1 LPKITSAASP
11 TTSTG
16 ALLPLVALPQQ
27 RLLSVNASD
36 VPLFING
43 YGPGVSFQPLRLDA
57 EHNEWV
63 ILATFAPGSGVPLHY
78 HTGPAEVFTLQGSWG
93 YKEYPDQPQTA
104 GSYLYEPGGSVHTL
118 FTPADNTEDTVML
131 IRVSGANINFDD
143 DGGYLSILD
152 AVAIRHLTDTLSAAQ
167 GLSVACYIAGGEADL
182 TDASVAYGINGA
194 GVSES

>member
-1 LPKITSAASP
+1 MPKISVTVSS

-16 ALLPLVALPQQ
+16 APLPLAALPQQ

-36 VPLFING
+36 VPLFVDG
-43 YGPGVSFQPLRLDA
+43 YGPGVNFQPLRLDP

-63 ILATFAPGSGVPLHY
+63 ILATFAPGAGVPLHY
-78 HTGPAEVFTLQGSWG
+78 HTGPAEVYTLEGRWG

-131 IRVSGANINFDD
+131 IRVSGSNINFDD
-143 DGGYLSILD
+143 DGKFLSVLD
-152 AVAIRHLTDTLSAAQ
+152 AVAIRHLVDTLTAAQ
-167 GLSVACYIAGGEADL
+167 GLSAACYIEGGEADF
-182 TDASVAYGINGA
+182 TESSVISEINGVA
-194 GVSES
+194 AIKS

>member
-1 LPKITSAASP
+1 MPKITAAASP

-16 ALLPLVALPQQ
+16 APLPLVALPQQ

-36 VPLFING
+36 VPLFVDG

-118 FTPADNTEDTVML
+118 FTPADNIEDTVML

-167 GLSVACYIAGGEADL
+167 GLPAACYIAGGEAGL
-182 TDASVAYGINGA
+182 TEASVACGINGA

>member
-1 LPKITSAASP
+1 MPKITATASP

-16 ALLPLVALPQQ
+16 APLPLVALPQQ

-36 VPLFING
+36 VPLFVDG

-118 FTPADNTEDTVML
+118 FTPADNIEDTVML

-152 AVAIRHLTDTLSAAQ
+152 AVSIRHLTDTLSAAQ
-167 GLSVACYIAGGEADL
+167 ELSAACYIAGGEADL
-182 TDASVAYGINGA
+182 TEASVACGINGA
-194 GVSES
+194 GGSES

>member
-1 LPKITSAASP
+1 
-11 TTSTG
+11 
-16 ALLPLVALPQQ
+16 LVALPQQ

-36 VPLFING
+36 VPLFVDG

-152 AVAIRHLTDTLSAAQ
+152 AVAIQYLTETLTAAQELSAA
-167 GLSVACYIAGGEADL
+167 CYITGGKADL
-182 TDASVAYGINGA
+182 AEAGVAAGINGA

>member
-1 LPKITSAASP
+1 MLPV
-11 TTSTG
+11 
-16 ALLPLVALPQQ
+16 VALPQQ
-27 RLLSVNASD
+27 RLLSLNASD
-36 VPLFING
+36 VPLFIDG

-93 YKEYPDQPQTA
+93 YQEYPDQPQTA

-143 DGGYLSILD
+143 NGSFLSVLD
-152 AVAIRHLTDTLSAAQ
+152 AAAIRYLTDTLSAAQ
-167 GLSVACYIAGGEADL
+167 GLPAAGYIEGGEAGL
-182 TDASVAYGINGA
+182 TEGSVPSGTNGA
-194 GVSES
+194 DVSRS

>member
-1 LPKITSAASP
+1 LPKITVAASP

-16 ALLPLVALPQQ
+16 APLPLVALPQQ

-36 VPLFING
+36 VPLFVDG

-118 FTPADNTEDTVML
+118 FTSADNTEDTLML

-152 AVAIRHLTDTLSAAQ
+152 AVAIRHLTNTLSAAQ
-167 GLSVACYIAGGEADL
+167 EHSAAFYIAGGEADL
-182 TDASVAYGINGA
+182 TGASVACGINGA